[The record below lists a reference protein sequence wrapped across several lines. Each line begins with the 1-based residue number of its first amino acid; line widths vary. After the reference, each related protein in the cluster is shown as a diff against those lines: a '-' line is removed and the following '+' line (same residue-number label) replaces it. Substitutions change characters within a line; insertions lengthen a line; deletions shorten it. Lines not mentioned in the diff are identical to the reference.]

1 MKPSSAALL
10 FLVMAMMLTGS
21 NVPLAKSIVA
31 ELPLYAFLFF
41 RFAVSVVAL
50 GMFAHYEPGPRL
62 VEMRPRQMVDM
73 AAMAA
78 VGMLGYTVLIFEALR
93 RTTAVDTGIIA
104 ATLPAVVAVLA
115 ALVYAERLRR
125 DQLAAVALAVAGLLL
140 VAGGSQTPGRA
151 GSLWGGLLAAGAVLC
166 EAGFVVIGKRLAPP
180 YRPFRL
186 SLGAN
191 IVGLL
196 LSLPLMLREGRLTD
210 LAAMSRAQWIACTW
224 YVLSASVFAL
234 WLWYRGLPGVP
245 TWLAGVATAALPVTA
260 LAISVALLGETL
272 AWPQVLGAAFVLA
285 SIALGARAARGL
297 SVTRPAPP
305 ASR

>member
-1 MKPSSAALL
+1 MTSAPAAVL

-31 ELPLYAFLFF
+31 GLPLYAFLFF
-41 RFAVSVVAL
+41 RFALSVVAL
-50 GMFAHYEPGPRL
+50 AVLARHEPGPRL
-62 VEMRPRQMVDM
+62 RDMRPRQMADM

-125 DQLAAVALAVAGLLL
+125 DQVAAVALAVAGLLL
-140 VAGGSQTPGRA
+140 VAGAGHGLGHA
-151 GSLWGGLLAAGAVLC
+151 GSLSGSLLAAGAVLC

-191 IVGLL
+191 VVGLL
-196 LSLPLMLREGRLTD
+196 LSLPLMLWEGRLGD
-210 LAAMSRAQWIACTW
+210 LAGMSLTQWIACVW

-272 AWPQVLGAAFVLA
+272 AWPQVLGATFVLA

-305 ASR
+305 VSG